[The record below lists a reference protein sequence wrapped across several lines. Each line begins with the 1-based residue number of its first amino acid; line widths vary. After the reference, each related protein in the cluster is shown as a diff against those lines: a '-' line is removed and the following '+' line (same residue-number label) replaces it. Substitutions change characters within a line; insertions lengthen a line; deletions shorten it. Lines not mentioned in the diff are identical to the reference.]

1 MSEVCY
7 KILSR
12 MTKTKDFIAKLP
24 QAASCRDP
32 NSKDQMKGQNGQA
45 PKQEILEPG
54 DSDDSGDS
62 PVFTS
67 IDSLPPN
74 KVRHNYTYLLLVISN
89 LVLFWNGAQNKSG

>member
-1 MSEVCY
+1 MSEGCL

-24 QAASCRDP
+24 QAASCRDSK
-32 NSKDQMKGQNGQA
+32 SKDQIKGQSGKA
-45 PKQEILEPG
+45 PKREILESG

-74 KVRHNYTYLLLVISN
+74 KVRHCCIYFLKKVKSYQLSIMFLLSV
-89 LVLFWNGAQNKSG
+89 V